1 MFPFVRSSLTNSKL
15 SPEEAILA
23 FLGLE
28 APLQHIVQSTF
39 LNKNRII
46 IANMY
51 SRYLGFPG
59 GAVVKNPPAS
69 AGNVGLTPEPGRSP
83 EEGNGNPFQYSFL
96 GTHGQRSLVRY
107 SRVATKSRTQLS
119 MQAQQTPPVHLSL
132 KRFI

>member
-83 EEGNGNPFQYSFL
+83 EEGNGNPFQYSCL
-96 GTHGQRSLVRY
+96 GSPMGRDGLRCTGWES
-107 SRVATKSRTQLS
+107 
-119 MQAQQTPPVHLSL
+119 QA
-132 KRFI
+132 